1 MDNEEI
7 YQQFQIYLYQILQ
20 IDHIWI
26 VCQAVGRIT
35 YEILGVKG

>member
-26 VCQAVGRIT
+26 VCQAVRRIT